1 MWAGR
6 SYRLTQGRYRWFA
19 WAGFGGRSAARYKLL
34 GYAQFTVA
42 RRYLGIGN
50 CDSAGIGKQ
59 AGRQNK
65 KRPAPFAGASHFCAQ
80 GEVTAQEPICTQ
92 FPSAAAKF
100 SSSKP
105 EVGPRN
111 GLPNV
116 VGTELDVFVER
127 PT

>member
-19 WAGFGGRSAARYKLL
+19 WAGFGRRSAARYKLL

-42 RRYLGIGN
+42 CRYLGIGN

-65 KRPAPFAGASHFCAQ
+65 SGRRPLLAPA
-80 GEVTAQEPICTQ
+80 T
-92 FPSAAAKF
+92 
-100 SSSKP
+100 
-105 EVGPRN
+105 
-111 GLPNV
+111 
-116 VGTELDVFVER
+116 FVLKVR
-127 PT
+127 